1 MAKCRSGISSSR
13 YHSVALMFVF
23 KLVPSQTVIKK
34 NMAMCNCFDERYF
47 KDYSLYKVKNN

>member
-1 MAKCRSGISSSR
+1 MAKRRSGISSSR

-34 NMAMCNCFDERYF
+34 NMAMCNFFDERYF
-47 KDYSLYKVKNN
+47 KTTYCTK